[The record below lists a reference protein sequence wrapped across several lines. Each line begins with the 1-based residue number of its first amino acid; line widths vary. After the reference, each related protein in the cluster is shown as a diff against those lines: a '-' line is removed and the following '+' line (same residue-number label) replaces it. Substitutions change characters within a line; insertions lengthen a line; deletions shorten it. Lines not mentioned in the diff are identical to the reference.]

1 MNLLNSTKKFSN
13 INSHDS
19 RYGRCLFGMDTRNY
33 LLLNKRVLSY
43 GLKIYFEDPPT
54 SKVKVNPVIE
64 NKNHLTVA
72 FSI

>member
-1 MNLLNSTKKFSN
+1 MF
-13 INSHDS
+13 
-19 RYGRCLFGMDTRNY
+19 GRDTRNY